1 MAVCVAGRVT
11 GKAGAASLAQGLPVV
26 PSSQRYWYRPAFY
39 GCLWLQQVFLELPSA
54 VVLS

>member
-26 PSSQRYWYRPAFY
+26 PSSQQYWYRPFFS
-39 GCLWLQQVFLELPSA
+39 GCLWLQQVSLELPSA